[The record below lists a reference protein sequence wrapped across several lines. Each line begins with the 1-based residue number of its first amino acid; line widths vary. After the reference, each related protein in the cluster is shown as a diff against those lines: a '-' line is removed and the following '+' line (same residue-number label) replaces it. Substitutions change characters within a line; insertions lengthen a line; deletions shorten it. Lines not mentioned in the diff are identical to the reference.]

1 MRLNH
6 TAPAHGEDGK
16 GPEHGGVESCRFG
29 VKNMNQVL
37 PPALPWASGSPCVS
51 SCAQREGQ
59 AACGLRF
66 LLTENP
72 GQTAAGGGWTWCLH
86 PSTQE
91 TFLTVGMT
99 APHALTDHGRPSLLP
114 SPPSASPTFWRPDP
128 CQPPHMPLPRYQSP
142 AWSWLSLFW
151 ISCRIWSP
159 YPL

>member
-1 MRLNH
+1 M
-6 TAPAHGEDGK
+6 
-16 GPEHGGVESCRFG
+16 ESCRFG

-37 PPALPWASGSPCVS
+37 PPALPWASGSPCIS

-72 GQTAAGGGWTWCLH
+72 GQTAAGGGWTWCVH

-114 SPPSASPTFWRPDP
+114 SPLSASPTFWRPDP
-128 CQPPHMPLPRYQSP
+128 CQPPTCPSP
-142 AWSWLSLFW
+142 GTSHLHGPGCLCSG
-151 ISCRIWSP
+151 
-159 YPL
+159 YPVVSGHLTLCKKVELASKGSQKGGKV